1 MSRETPPPPAPP
13 RRSGS
18 ILGALRNNLLAGL
31 IVIAPV
37 GMTVWLVWSLLG
49 WVDSFVWPFV
59 PAAYHPD
66 AIVNRILGNAPGS
79 PQWVVV
85 NIRGVGVVI
94 FVIFTVLV
102 GWVTKG
108 LIGRSLISWGEDL
121 VGRLPFVRSI
131 YSALKQ
137 LAESIFSQDD
147 AKFDRMCL
155 VQFPREN
162 TWSVGFIAPPPKGE
176 IHSRLDALWPGDP
189 VVAVYLPSTPNPTT
203 GYLMWCRKSEII
215 ELDMGVEDAAK
226 LVISAGLVYP
236 GDRQQVEAALG
247 LKGDPP
253 E

>member
-1 MSRETPPPPAPP
+1 
-13 RRSGS
+13 
-18 ILGALRNNLLAGL
+18 
-31 IVIAPV
+31 
-37 GMTVWLVWSLLG
+37 MTVWLVWTLLG

-66 AIVNRILGNAPGS
+66 ALVNRILGHDPGS
-79 PQWVVV
+79 PQWVAV

-94 FVIFTVLV
+94 FLVFTVLV
-102 GWVTKG
+102 GWITKG
-108 LIGRSLISWGEDL
+108 LVGRSLISWGEDL
-121 VGRLPFVRSI
+121 VARLPFVRSI

-137 LAESIFSQDD
+137 VAESIFAQDD

-155 VQFPREN
+155 VQFPRKD
-162 TWSVGFIAPPPKGE
+162 TWSVGFIAPEPRGE
-176 IHSRLDALWPGDP
+176 IRARLGALWPDDP
-189 VVAVYLPSTPNPTT
+189 VMAVYLPTTPNPTT

-247 LKGDPP
+247 LKGDTP

>member
-1 MSRETPPPPAPP
+1 MSRETPPPSSL
-13 RRSGS
+13 RRPGRV
-18 ILGALRNNLLAGL
+18 LGALRNNLLAGL
-31 IVIAPV
+31 IVIAPL
-37 GMTVWLVWSLLG
+37 GMTVWLVWTLLG

-66 AIVNRILGNAPGS
+66 ALVNRILGHDPGS
-79 PQWVVV
+79 PQWVAV

-94 FVIFTVLV
+94 FLVFTVLV
-102 GWVTKG
+102 GWITKG
-108 LIGRSLISWGEDL
+108 LVGRSLISWGEDL
-121 VGRLPFVRSI
+121 VARLPFVRSI

-137 LAESIFSQDD
+137 VAESIFAQDD

-155 VQFPREN
+155 VQFPRKD
-162 TWSVGFIAPPPKGE
+162 TWSVGFIAPEPRGE
-176 IHSRLDALWPGDP
+176 IRARLGALWPDDP
-189 VVAVYLPSTPNPTT
+189 VMAVYLPTTPNPTT

-247 LKGDPP
+247 LKGDTP